1 MITILTCCHQPAQHK
16 HASASHV
23 SLRWSESIAP
33 ILHCRYEKYE
43 HKDSKYDDKRDYD
56 KYPKDSKYDK

>member
-1 MITILTCCHQPAQHK
+1 VQHK

-23 SLRWSESIAP
+23 SLRWSESIVP

-43 HKDSKYDDKRDYD
+43 HKDSKYDDKKDYD
-56 KYPKDSKYDK
+56 KYSKDSKYDK